1 MRKIVL
7 TTIVVSLMVGC
18 SSGSTKEQK
27 EEKKLLNIDPL
38 ECTYYTKPNKEYPH
52 GDMLNFPNCGKLV
65 NGELQLTKKHLEN
78 MCLKKGSESDF
89 GLTTVYANYPDV
101 FYVTKEGKTQR
112 MYLSDMGA
120 DNFQDR
126 LARYL
131 NSEDKMGF
139 VNSKLEFVVPAKYDY
154 ATSFK
159 NGVAIVSNGSHSEKV
174 SDNPEEEHSH
184 MVGGLWGAI
193 DKKGTVVVPL
203 KYGSEDEARK
213 ALKKYKLNHSNQYN
227 NHHYVFDSSQ
237 PFKKETYTKA
247 LKRWRASLIKNIGYV
262 DSKINSE
269 VFLQTD
275 ISLMVDEEPVIGN
288 VYQSRK
294 NPKRFYV
301 IPTSIIVD
309 YSIKEAGTFGV
320 AGISV
325 HPTPS
330 KKMVVVLAPQKHIPL
345 FGIPLSDGKAEV
357 EAPIFSGGR
366 VDFYWY

>member
-1 MRKIVL
+1 MKKILLL
-7 TTIVVSLMVGC
+7 TSSLVFVACESNVQTIDKV
-18 SSGSTKEQK
+18 
-27 EEKKLLNIDPL
+27 
-38 ECTYYTKPNKEYPH
+38 ECTYDTKPNKEYPY
-52 GDMLNFPNCGKLV
+52 GDMLTFPDCGTLV
-65 NGELQLTKKHLEN
+65 KGKLQLTKKHLEN
-78 MCLKKGSESDF
+78 INFKKGSEA
-89 GLTTVYANYPDV
+89 GLSTVYANKGDV
-101 FYVTKEGKTQR
+101 FYVTKNGKTQR
-112 MYLSDMGA
+112 MYFFDMGA
-120 DNFQDR
+120 DYFQDR

-139 VNSKLEFVVPAKYDY
+139 VNSKLHIIIPAKYDY

-174 SDNPEEEHSH
+174 SDNPEEEHTH

-213 ALKKYKLNHSNQYN
+213 ALKKYKLNHLNQYN

-294 NPKRFYV
+294 NSKRFYV

-357 EAPIFSGGR
+357 EAPVFTGGR

>member
-1 MRKIVL
+1 MKILLLLLPLFFVA
-7 TTIVVSLMVGC
+7 C
-18 SSGSTKEQK
+18 NSGISRKEQK

-38 ECTYYTKPNKEYPH
+38 ECTYYIKSNKEYPY
-52 GDMLNFPNCGKLV
+52 GDMLTFPDCGTLV
-65 NGELQLTKKHLEN
+65 KGKLQLTKKHLEN
-78 MCLKKGSESDF
+78 INFKKSTEA
-89 GLTTVYANYPDV
+89 GLSTVYTNKGEV
-101 FYVTKEGKTQR
+101 FYVTKNGKTQR
-112 MYLSDMGA
+112 MYFFDMGA
-120 DNFQDR
+120 DYFQDR

-131 NSEDKMGF
+131 NSEDKIGF
-139 VNSKLEFVVPAKYDY
+139 VNSKLHVIIPAKYDY

-159 NGVAIVSNGSHSEKV
+159 NGIAIVSNGSHSEKV
-174 SDNPEEEHSH
+174 SDNPEEEHTH
-184 MVGGLWGAI
+184 MVGGLWGAV
-193 DKKGTVVVPL
+193 DKEDVFVVAMM
-203 KYGSEDEARK
+203 YHSEDEARK
-213 ALKKYKLNHSNQYN
+213 ALKEHKLNNSNQHH

-247 LKRWRASLIKNIGYV
+247 LKWWRASLIKNIGYV

-275 ISLMVDEEPVIGN
+275 IPLMVDEEPVIGN

-309 YSIKEAGTFGV
+309 YSMKKAGTFGV

-330 KKMVVVLAPQKHIPL
+330 KKMVVVLAPQKYTPL
-345 FGIPLSDGKAEV
+345 FGVSLSDGKAEV
-357 EAPIFSGGR
+357 EAPVFTGGR
-366 VDFYWY
+366 VDFYWF

>member
-1 MRKIVL
+1 V
-7 TTIVVSLMVGC
+7 
-18 SSGSTKEQK
+18 
-27 EEKKLLNIDPL
+27 
-38 ECTYYTKPNKEYPH
+38 ECTYDTKPNKEYPY
-52 GDMLNFPNCGKLV
+52 GDMLTFPDCGTLV
-65 NGELQLTKKHLEN
+65 KGKLQLTKKHLEN
-78 MCLKKGSESDF
+78 INFKKSTEARLS
-89 GLTTVYANYPDV
+89 TVYTNKGEV
-101 FYVTKEGKTQR
+101 FYVTKNGKTQR
-112 MYLSDMGA
+112 MYFFDMGA
-120 DNFQDR
+120 DYFQDR

-139 VNSKLEFVVPAKYDY
+139 VNNKLHVIIPAKYDY